1 MREFY
6 NLKKM
11 LNNIR
16 STTLAGLA
24 TLVPLMLTFY
34 FVRFLYVTFDQ
45 LSSPLAKKY
54 LNLDIPG
61 IGILITLILIY
72 LLGALTTNFLGKKII
87 SIGET
92 ILNRV
97 PLVSTIYSTLKQL
110 TDTISK
116 NSMDAFEGA
125 VYLEYPRPG
134 VWTMAFISGESKDSN
149 DTSYYHLFVPTTPN
163 PTSGF
168 FLIIPKKDT
177 LPSGMS
183 VEDGLKTIISGGILA
198 PKINPLN
205 DRKT

>member
-1 MREFY
+1 
-6 NLKKM
+6 M

-16 STTLAGLA
+16 STTFAGLA

-45 LSSPLAKKY
+45 LSAPFAKKY

-72 LLGALTTNFLGKKII
+72 LLGAFTTNFLGKKII

-92 ILNRV
+92 ILKRV

-116 NSMDAFEGA
+116 NSLDAFKGA

-168 FLIIPKKDT
+168 FLVIPKNDT
-177 LPSGMS
+177 VPSGMS

-198 PKINPLN
+198 PKINPI
-205 DRKT
+205 RKKET

>member
-1 MREFY
+1 
-6 NLKKM
+6 M

-16 STTLAGLA
+16 STTFAGLA

-45 LSSPLAKKY
+45 LSAPFAKKY

-72 LLGALTTNFLGKKII
+72 LLGAFTTNFLGKKII

-92 ILNRV
+92 ILKRV

-116 NSMDAFEGA
+116 NSLDAFKGA

-168 FLIIPKKDT
+168 FLIIPKNDT
-177 LPSGMS
+177 VPSGMS

-198 PKINPLN
+198 PKINPI
-205 DRKT
+205 RKKET

>member
-1 MREFY
+1 MKEFC

-16 STTLAGLA
+16 STTFAGLA

-45 LSSPLAKKY
+45 LSAPFAKKY

-72 LLGALTTNFLGKKII
+72 LLGAFTTNFLGKKII

-92 ILNRV
+92 ILKRV

-116 NSMDAFEGA
+116 NSLDAFKGA

-168 FLIIPKKDT
+168 FLIIPKNDT
-177 LPSGMS
+177 VPSGMS

-198 PKINPLN
+198 PKINPI
-205 DRKT
+205 RKKET